1 MNLPNQLT
9 TARLL
14 LTIVFVAVLALPIPH
29 KFTIGLAIFSIASF
43 TDFLDGHYARKFG
56 LITTFGKLMDPLA
69 DKILM
74 CSAFVVLCEERLIP
88 AWVVVIILS
97 REFLVTGIRLVA
109 TSQGAVLA
117 ADKLGKLK
125 TIFQIT
131 TIVYLLILLSAD
143 ETVLAFLAPVFEFK
157 PLGYEILGI
166 ILIALSLLTTVVSGL
181 NYMIANRE
189 LLADC

>member
-1 MNLPNQLT
+1 MNLPNKLT
-9 TARLL
+9 SARLL
-14 LTIVFVAVLALPIPH
+14 LTMVFVAILALPIPH
-29 KFTIGLAIFSIASF
+29 KFSIGLVIFSIASF

-88 AWVVVIILS
+88 AWVVVIILG

-125 TIFQIT
+125 TVFQIST
-131 TIVYLLILLSAD
+131 VVYLLLLLASK
-143 ETVLAFLAPVFEFK
+143 ETAFAFLTPVFEFK
-157 PLGYEILGI
+157 PMGYTILGQT
-166 ILIALSLLTTVVSGL
+166 LIGLSLLTTIVSGL
-181 NYMIANRE
+181 NYLVGNRE